1 MERRWTLLGIPSL
14 ATVRHIALRVKTNR
28 FNITDLKEE
37 EGPPSPAGLWNRA
50 LDRLEHFS
58 GHFNLERAFSAL
70 SLRPR
75 PRQTRKHR
83 HSPEHDV
90 KLLEH
95 GSGVATSTR
104 NRRRVLDPTRAMQIT
119 APPETIT

>member
-1 MERRWTLLGIPSL
+1 MERRWTVLGIPSL
-14 ATVRHIALRVKTNR
+14 ATFCHIALRGKTNR
-28 FNITDLKEE
+28 TIITDLKGE
-37 EGPPSPAGLWNRA
+37 EGPPSSAGLWNKA
-50 LDRLEHFS
+50 LDRLGHFS
-58 GHFNLERAFSAL
+58 GQFNLERAFSAL

-95 GSGVATSTR
+95 GSGFATSTR
-104 NRRRVLDPTRAMQIT
+104 NRPRVLEPTQ
-119 APPETIT
+119 TI